1 MAEAKAGRFELRLD
15 PQFLEEIDNWRSKQV
30 DFPSRSEAIR
40 RLVEIGLRQG
50 RTFTAG
56 ERLAACLL
64 AEIHQ
69 AMVEEKGGTINSKLI
84 RSALGQGHDW
94 ALRWEMPDLV
104 QRGEFEDRDVREVCD
119 VLDMWSLIQESIDRL
134 SEEDRQK
141 LHKKEPVY
149 EKGIFLG
156 YDGNGES
163 RLLSIVRFLREE
175 MGRFTWVRTVP
186 DMNSH
191 MPIRNRYRKM
201 LEVFEPIRVTLVGR
215 LMTVDELVRVLS
227 VR

>member
-1 MAEAKAGRFELRLD
+1 MTEAKAGRFELRLD
-15 PQFLEEIDNWRSKQV
+15 SQFLEEIDYWRSKQV

-50 RTFTAG
+50 QTFTAG
-56 ERLAACLL
+56 ERLTACLL

-69 AMVEEKGGTINSKLI
+69 AVVEDKNRSINSKLV
-84 RSALGQGHDW
+84 REALGQGQDW

-104 QRGEFEDRDVREVCD
+104 QRGEFEDFDVREVCD
-119 VLDMWSLIQESIDRL
+119 VLDMWSFIQESIDRL
-134 SEEDRQK
+134 SAEDRQK
-141 LHKKEPVY
+141 LHEKERVN

-163 RLLSIVRFLREE
+163 KLLSIVRFLREE
-175 MGRFTWVRTVP
+175 MGRFTWVRMLP

-191 MPIRNRYRKM
+191 IPMRNRYRKM
-201 LEVFEPIRVTLVGR
+201 FVVFEPIRKTLVGR
-215 LMTVDELVRVLS
+215 LMTVDEIITVLS

>member
-1 MAEAKAGRFELRLD
+1 MAETKAGRVELRLD
-15 PQFLEEIDNWRSKQV
+15 TQFLDEIDDWRGKQA
-30 DFPSRSEAIR
+30 DLPSRSEAIR

-50 RTFTAG
+50 QNFTAG
-56 ERLAACLL
+56 ERLTACLL

-69 AMVEEKGGTINSKLI
+69 AVVEDKNRSINSKLV
-84 RSALGQGHDW
+84 REALGQGQDW

-104 QRGEFEDRDVREVCD
+104 QRGEFEDLDVREVCD
-119 VLDMWSLIQESIDRL
+119 VLDMWSFIQESIDRL
-134 SEEDRQK
+134 SEEDIQK
-141 LHKKEPVY
+141 LHKKVPVS

-175 MGRFTWVRTVP
+175 MGRFTWIRMPP

-191 MPIRNRYRKM
+191 MPMRNRYKKM
-201 LEVFEPIRVTLVGR
+201 VGVFEPIRKNLVGR
-215 LMTVDELVRVLS
+215 LMTVDELARVLS

>member
-50 RTFTAG
+50 HTFTAG
-56 ERLAACLL
+56 ERLTACLL

-69 AMVEEKGGTINSKLI
+69 AVVEEKGRAINSKLI
-84 RSALGQGHDW
+84 RSALGQGQDW

-104 QRGEFEDRDVREVCD
+104 QRGEFEDLDVREVCD
-119 VLDMWSLIQESIDRL
+119 VLDMWSFIQESIDQL
-134 SEEDRQK
+134 SDEDRNK
-141 LHKKEPVY
+141 LHGKVPFN
-149 EKGIFLG
+149 EKGIFPG

-175 MGRFTWVRTVP
+175 MGRFTWIRMLP
-186 DMNSH
+186 DINSH
-191 MPIRNRYRKM
+191 MPMRNRYRKM
-201 LEVFEPIRVTLVGR
+201 FVVFEPIRKTLVGR
-215 LMTVDELVRVLS
+215 LMTVDELVKVLS